1 MDDKRFLGMFGLSE
15 TEAINLLD
23 GPGDSAEGQSR
34 YVAACEL
41 VNYPTDEAIAALTRA
56 IENTAPELDNRIV
69 RRKAVETLG
78 RLNAAQSLPIIRTCL
93 ADEDNYTVE
102 NAVWSIGEI
111 GTTDDAI
118 LVEIA
123 QLLEKTEQTY
133 RVIIHTLA
141 KLGYR
146 SGVEKIRGFV
156 DHEDKTIASAAMT
169 AIARL
174 TGDRA
179 ALKDVTDFLLHPNVY
194 TRRLCIQD
202 LIDAA
207 YFEAIPEI
215 AKAPVSVVFRLRGIR
230 ALADAGHASGQLSFA
245 EVQPHLETALYD
257 HPQDITMVHEYEP
270 PPTLDFLINEL
281 FQTDFGRC
289 YLDSRILLTEHQ
301 EVAKAAI
308 MAAYMDRA
316 RSDYGAHYHVMKLM
330 GWLKLDMAYALIV
343 SEGLNNPQPQFLKSR
358 YAAALTLGELGDRE
372 AIEPLKACLDS
383 PLWTLKYA
391 ALLALEKL
399 GDRSGLELASQDE
412 DWLIRAKAQQLS
424 ESVLAS

>member
-15 TEAINLLD
+15 AEAITLLD
-23 GPGDSAEGQSR
+23 GPGNSEEGQSR

-41 VNYPTDEAIAALTRA
+41 ANYPTDGAIAALTRA
-56 IENTAPELDNRIV
+56 IKNTAPELDNRIV
-69 RRKAVETLG
+69 RRKSVETLG
-78 RLNAAQSLPIIRTCL
+78 RLKATQALPIIRDCL
-93 ADEDNYTVE
+93 NDEDNYTVE

-111 GTTDDAI
+111 GTEDESVLAAMTA
-118 LVEIA
+118 
-123 QLLEKTEQTY
+123 LLDKPEQTY

-141 KLGYR
+141 KLGYKA
-146 SGVEKIRGFV
+146 GVEKIRGFV

-202 LIDAA
+202 LIDAS

-230 ALADAGHASGQLSFA
+230 ALADAGHAAEKLSFA
-245 EVQPHLETALYD
+245 DVQPHLEKALYD
-257 HPQDITMVHEYEP
+257 HPQDITLVHEYDP
-270 PPTLDFLINEL
+270 PPTLEFLIEEL

-289 YLDSRILLTEHQ
+289 YLGTQILLTEHR
-301 EVAKAAI
+301 EAAKAAV
-308 MAAYMDRA
+308 MAAYMDKA
-316 RSDYGAHYHVMKLM
+316 RNDYGAHYHVIKLM

-372 AIEPLKACLDS
+372 AIEPLKACLNS

-391 ALLALEKL
+391 VLLALEKL
-399 GDRSGLELASQDE
+399 GDRSGLEIASQDD

-424 ESVLAS
+424 EAAVA

>member
-1 MDDKRFLGMFGLSE
+1 MYDKRFLGMFGLSE
-15 TEAINLLD
+15 AEAIRLLD
-23 GPGDSAEGQSR
+23 APMGSEEGQSR

-41 VNYPTDEAIAALTRA
+41 ANYPTAGAIAALTRA
-56 IENTAPELDNRIV
+56 IENTAPELNNRIV

-78 RLNAAQSLPIIRTCL
+78 RLKASQALPIIGDCL
-93 ADEDNYTVE
+93 KDEDNYTVE

-111 GTTDDAI
+111 GTDDESVLA
-118 LVEIA
+118 A
-123 QLLEKTEQTY
+123 MAALLDKPEQTY

-141 KLGYR
+141 KLGYQT
-146 SGVEKIRGFV
+146 GVEKIRGFV

-179 ALKDVTDFLLHPNVY
+179 LLQTVTEFLFHPNVY

-202 LIDAA
+202 LIDAQ
-207 YFEAIPEI
+207 YWEAIPEI

-230 ALADAGHASGQLSFA
+230 ALADAGHAAGKLSFT
-245 EVQPHLETALYD
+245 EVQPPLEKALYD
-257 HPQDITMVHEYEP
+257 HPQDITMVHEYDP
-270 PPTLDFLINEL
+270 PPTLAFLIDEL

-289 YLDSRILLTEHQ
+289 YLGSQILLTEHRDA
-301 EVAKAAI
+301 AKAAV
-308 MAAYMDRA
+308 MAAYMDKA

-330 GWLKLDMAYALIV
+330 GWLKLDMAYGLIV

-358 YAAALTLGELGDRE
+358 YAAALTLGELGDRA
-372 AIEPLKACLDS
+372 AIAPRQACLDS

-399 GDRSGLELASQDE
+399 GDRSGLDIASQDD

-424 ESVLAS
+424 ETALAS